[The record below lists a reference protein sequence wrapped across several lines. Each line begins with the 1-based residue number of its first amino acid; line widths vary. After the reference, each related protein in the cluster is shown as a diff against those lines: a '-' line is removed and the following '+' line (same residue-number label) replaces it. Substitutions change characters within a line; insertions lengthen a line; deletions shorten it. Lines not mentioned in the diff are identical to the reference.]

1 MSVLV
6 SFLLTKE
13 VIYLRWWGFH
23 HLRGSIL
30 PVLFPL
36 PIFLSFSCPV
46 AWDGHG
52 IDSFKQ
58 WDIGECL
65 MKDFQSVQFSHSVV
79 SNSLQPHGLQH
90 ARPPY
95 PSPSPRARSNPCPL
109 SQWCLPT
116 ISSSVVPFSSCLQ
129 SFPASGSFQ
138 VSQFF
143 ASGGQSIGASASASV
158 LPMNIQDWFPLG
170 LSDLISL
177 QSKDFGESFSSW
189 VKELDEEKVFYPL
202 LFCLEQ
208 WCDDVMFGMGTFLS
222 CDQARGPRRVRSRN
236 IEAVSLVSP
245 LSYCSFNLRTS
256 TFQIF
261 SCVIIKGLF
270 A

>member
-23 HLRGSIL
+23 HLRGCIL

-95 PSPSPRARSNPCPL
+95 PSPSPGVRSDSCP
-109 SQWCLPT
+109 WRWWWHPA
-116 ISSSVVPFSSCLQ
+116 ISSSILPFSYLPQCL
-129 SFPASGSFQ
+129 PASESFQ
-138 VSQFF
+138 WVNSSQEV
-143 ASGGQSIGASASASV
+143 AKV
-158 LPMNIQDWFPLG
+158 L
-170 LSDLISL
+170 
-177 QSKDFGESFSSW
+177 E
-189 VKELDEEKVFYPL
+189 
-202 LFCLEQ
+202 
-208 WCDDVMFGMGTFLS
+208 
-222 CDQARGPRRVRSRN
+222 
-236 IEAVSLVSP
+236 
-245 LSYCSFNLRTS
+245 
-256 TFQIF
+256 FQ
-261 SCVIIKGLF
+261 L
-270 A
+270 